1 MLTDLKNIAHA
12 WPGVKE
18 TKIKKHV
25 RKLGKSFSHNKL

>member
-1 MLTDLKNIAHA
+1 MLTDLKNIADE